1 MEYKNKYG
9 ILLVV
14 ISMTFMSCLV
24 SNIVNVALPV
34 MSRKLSVPM
43 VSIEWVVA
51 SYIISICST
60 ILIFGRLGDIIGKM
74 KVFKF
79 GMVVFTITSFMCGIS
94 TSFTELI
101 IFRIIQG
108 IGASAYMANN
118 QGIITQ
124 VFPRNERGK
133 ALGILASSVALG
145 TLIGSPAGGFIT
157 YYLSWNYIFFVNVP
171 IGVIAFIAA
180 LKVLPHSKIQNK
192 EINSELDVKGSTFI
206 FLSMVLLFGSLIQGQ
221 KIGYNNPI
229 IITIFIVSILFIAV
243 FIVLENKIEK
253 PLIQMKIF
261 KNNVFSLSLFC
272 AFISFVCLNAS
283 IIIIPFYLQDAM
295 KLNSSITGLIMMVQP
310 LVIAVISPLSGN
322 LSDKIGSK
330 LLSFLGLLLMSIS
343 FIFLSFLN
351 QYSSITKIIIY
362 IVVLALGQSLFQ
374 PSNNSLIMSTVPKN
388 ELGIAGSVNSL
399 VRNLGQIIG
408 IILSTSLLY
417 SFMSIKIGYRITD
430 YVTGRDD
437 IFVYGM
443 RYVYIVLTIVCAFGA
458 LLTAFRMCN
467 KKSPKIGQSAA
478 DVHGKNF

>member
-34 MSRKLSVPM
+34 MSKKLSVPM

-79 GMVVFTITSFMCGIS
+79 GMVVFTIASFMCGIS

-171 IGVIAFIAA
+171 IGVIAFITA
-180 LKVLPHSKIQNK
+180 LKVLPHSKTQNK

-221 KIGYNNPI
+221 KVGYKNPV

-272 AFISFVCLNAS
+272 ASISFICLSAS
-283 IIIIPFYLQDAM
+283 TIIIPFYLQDAM
-295 KLNSSITGLIMMVQP
+295 KLNSNITGLIMMVQP
-310 LVIAVISPLSGN
+310 LVMAVISPLSGN

-388 ELGIAGSVNSL
+388 KLGIAGSVNSL

-417 SFMSIKIGYRITD
+417 SFMSIKIGYRVTD
-430 YVTGRDD
+430 YVIGRDD

-458 LLTAFRMCN
+458 VLTAFRMHN
-467 KKSPKIGQSAA
+467 KKSTQIDQSAA

>member
-34 MSRKLSVPM
+34 MSKKLSVPM

-79 GMVVFTITSFMCGIS
+79 GMLVFTIASFTCGIS

-180 LKVLPHSKIQNK
+180 LKVLPHSKTQNK

-206 FLSMVLLFGSLIQGQ
+206 FLSMVFLFGSLIQGQ
-221 KIGYNNPI
+221 KIGYKNPV
-229 IITIFIVSILFIAV
+229 IITIFIVSILFIAA

-272 AFISFVCLNAS
+272 ASISFICLSAS
-283 IIIIPFYLQDAM
+283 TIIIPFYLQDAM

-310 LVIAVISPLSGN
+310 LVMAVISPLSGN

-417 SFMSIKIGYRITD
+417 SFMSIKIGYRVTD
-430 YVTGRDD
+430 YITGRDD

-443 RYVYIVLTIVCAFGA
+443 KYVYIVLTIVCAFGA
-458 LLTAFRMCN
+458 LLTAFRMHN
-467 KKSPKIGQSAA
+467 KKSIQI
-478 DVHGKNF
+478 NQ